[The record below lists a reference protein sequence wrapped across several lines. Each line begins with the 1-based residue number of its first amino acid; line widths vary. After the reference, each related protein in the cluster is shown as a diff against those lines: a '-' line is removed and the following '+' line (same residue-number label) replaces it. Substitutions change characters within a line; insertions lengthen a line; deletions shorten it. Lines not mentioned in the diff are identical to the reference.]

1 MKTVTQYKAD
11 IAALMKKAGD
21 IDAQAIAE
29 NRELTSDELA
39 LKNEI
44 LDTVDGY
51 QEIVKTQ
58 ERQARTQAILEQPE
72 VPKTVQAKIPAQAV
86 TVKNKE
92 KFSSFGE
99 QLAAIVKASS
109 PGGHADPRLFN
120 AASGMNETVASDGA
134 FMVQSDFS
142 AQLIQDVIATG
153 KLAARCQNI
162 PISGNAN
169 SIKMN
174 GVDETSRA
182 STRYGGV
189 IGYWKGE
196 AAQATA
202 SKPKFREIE
211 LKPNKLM
218 ALAYLTDELMEDAP
232 ALESFVRQA
241 FAGEFGFLI
250 DDAIINGTGAGQP
263 LGILNSK
270 SLVTVSKE
278 TGQKAATIQAEN
290 IIKMY
295 ARLIPDSLG
304 NAVWLVNQNTIPQL
318 FTMSLSVGTG
328 GAPVFMPAGGLS
340 GNPYSTILGLPV
352 IVIEQAAT
360 LGTVGDIV
368 LADLSKYLLA
378 SKGGINTD
386 ISIHVKFEYGEQVL
400 RSYLRID
407 GQPLRA
413 SALTPYRGSDTISHF
428 VALATR
434 S

>member
-11 IAALMKKAGD
+11 IAALMKKVSD
-21 IDAQAIAE
+21 IDAQATVE
-29 NRELTSDELA
+29 NRDLTPDELA

-51 QEIVKTQ
+51 QKIVDTQ
-58 ERQARTQAILEQPE
+58 ERQARTQAILDSPE
-72 VPKTVQAKIPAQAV
+72 PTRTVEKKASAQSV
-86 TVKNKE
+86 IVKDKE
-92 KFSSFGE
+92 KFGSFGE

-120 AASGMNETVASDGA
+120 AASGMNEAVASDGA

-250 DDAIINGTGAGQP
+250 DDAIINGSGAGQP

-270 SLVTVSKE
+270 SLVSVAKE

-340 GNPYSTILGLPV
+340 GNPYNTILGLPV

-378 SKGGINTD
+378 SKGGIKTD

-407 GQPLRA
+407 GQPLR
-413 SALTPYRGSDTISHF
+413 SSTLTPYKGSDTISHF